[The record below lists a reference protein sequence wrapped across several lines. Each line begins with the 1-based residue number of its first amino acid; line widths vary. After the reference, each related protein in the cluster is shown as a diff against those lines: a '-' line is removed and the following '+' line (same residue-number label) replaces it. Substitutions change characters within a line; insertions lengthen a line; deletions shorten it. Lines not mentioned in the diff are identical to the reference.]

1 MGSEATDLV
10 LSNASKKYLVPY
22 ADAPNYEEELFKI
35 LDREKPDLIHFQNDL
50 EVYKASKIRDK
61 IIATG
66 TNVYMPDHEVIDTC
80 VNKFKSYLKWKDSN
94 IKVPTNRLI
103 HNEDDLKEAF
113 EELGDEN
120 QRIWL
125 RASSIG
131 GGGKGA
137 LPTNDFEFAR
147 GWIDRYAGWGIL

>member
-1 MGSEATDLV
+1 M
-10 LSNASKKYLVPY
+10 
-22 ADAPNYEEELFKI
+22 
-35 LDREKPDLIHFQNDL
+35 IHFQNDL